1 MFSGLKEFLFKGNVL
16 DLAVGVII
24 AGAFGKIIDSLVAN
38 IIMPIVGLVLGGTNV
53 KDLAFTLKEAKLN
66 AAGAVVEEAV
76 KLSYG
81 NFFQTVIDFII
92 IGTVLY
98 MIVNA
103 AAKAA
108 AAKKAQE
115 AAIPAPAAVT
125 PAQEVLLTQIRDL
138 LRSGR

>member
-1 MFSGLKEFLFKGNVL
+1 MFSGLKEFLFRGNVL

-53 KDLAFTLKEAKLN
+53 KDLAFTLKDAKVN
-66 AAGAVVEEAV
+66 ALGQVVEEAV

-81 NFFQTVIDFII
+81 NFFQTIIDFLIV
-92 IGTVLY
+92 GTVLY
-98 MIVNA
+98 MIVNS

-108 AAKKAQE
+108 ALKKAE
-115 AAIPAPAAVT
+115 AAAIPAPAPVT